1 MKDKVLLRI
10 RQLEDTLRPFRRVA
24 RAAIPNG
31 GWIRAIREGLGMTK
45 VQLGRR
51 THKAPQT
58 IEDIQK
64 SEANGTIQLNTLR
77 ELAEALNC
85 TVVYALVPNKPLT
98 QMLRDRAQEKAQ
110 SRLRTI
116 SHSMRLED
124 QGVGPREEARQ
135 LEILAQRLLAG
146 SPKKLWE

>member
-1 MKDKVLLRI
+1 MKDKDLLRI

-31 GWIRAIREGLGMTK
+31 GWIRAIREALGMTN
-45 VQLGRR
+45 VQLARR